1 MRMLRVPAAALA
13 VLAVLFA
20 LAFLAVRQPAP
31 GSVPFLGGER
41 TDAERLRRHVEFL
54 TIQAAPR
61 DVDHPENLDRAA
73 DYIRESFARSG
84 ARVEEQTYT
93 AHGRTFR
100 NVLAS
105 CGLGTGPILIVG
117 AHYDAFGGFGENPGA
132 DDNASGTAGLLELAR
147 LLAGRPLARKVV
159 LAAYSTEEPPFFG
172 SPQMGSAV
180 HARSLGDAEVRGMIG
195 LEMIG
200 FFAEEQP
207 WPDPLLALLYPDRG
221 DFIGVTGRWA
231 DRELT
236 REVKRAMRAAGA
248 VPVYS
253 FTAPRSAGLDASD
266 HMSYWNRGLSAVMIT
281 DTAYLRNPN
290 YHAPGDTAAS
300 LDYRR
305 MAGVVDGV
313 LNAVLHLAK
322 TSGRAR

>member
-1 MRMLRVPAAALA
+1 MFRVLAVTLAALA
-13 VLAVLFA
+13 VLLG
-20 LAFLAVRQPAP
+20 LAFLAIRQPAP
-31 GSVPFLGGER
+31 GSVPFLGTER
-41 TDAERLRRHVEFL
+41 AEAKRLRRHVEFL
-54 TIQAAPR
+54 TVEAAPR

-73 DYIRESFARSG
+73 DYIRQSLSETG
-84 ARVEEQTYT
+84 VRVEEQSYR
-93 AHGRTFR
+93 AQGRTFR

-105 CGLGTGPILIVG
+105 FGPDAGPVLIVG

-132 DDNASGTAGLLELAR
+132 DDNASGTAGVLELAR
-147 LLAGRPLARKVV
+147 LLAGRPLVRRVV
-159 LAAYSTEEPPFFG
+159 LAAYSTEEPPFFD
-172 SPQMGSAV
+172 SPQMGSAI
-180 HARSLGDAEVRGMIG
+180 HAKSLGDTKVRGMIC

-207 WPDPLLALLYPDRG
+207 WPDPLLRLLYPDRG

-236 REVKRAMRAAGA
+236 REVKRAMRAAGI

-266 HMSYWNRGLSAVMIT
+266 HISYWDRGVPAVMIT

-313 LNAVLHLAK
+313 LNAVLHLA
-322 TSGRAR
+322 GG

>member
-1 MRMLRVPAAALA
+1 VLATATAALA
-13 VLAVLFA
+13 ILFG
-20 LAFLAVRQPAP
+20 LAFLAIRQPAP
-31 GSVPFLGGER
+31 GGVPFLGEER
-41 TDAERLRRHVEFL
+41 AEAARLRRHVEL
-54 TIQAAPR
+54 LAVEAAPR
-61 DVDHPENLDRAA
+61 DVDHPENLERAA
-73 DYIRESFARSG
+73 DYIRESFERTG
-84 ARVEEQTYT
+84 ARVEEQVYA
-93 AHGRTFR
+93 AHGRSYR

-105 CGLGTGPILIVG
+105 FGPGAGPVLIVG

-147 LLAGRPLARKVV
+147 LLAGRPPAGRVV
-159 LAAYSTEEPPFFG
+159 LAAYSTEEPPYFG

-180 HARSLGDAEVRGMIG
+180 HARSLGDTEVRGMVC

-200 FFAEEQP
+200 FFAAEQP
-207 WPDPLLALLYPDRG
+207 WPDPLLRLLYPDRG

-231 DRELT
+231 DRALT
-236 REVKRAMRAAGA
+236 REVKRAMRAAGT

-266 HMSYWNRGLSAVMIT
+266 HMSYWNRGIPAVMIT

-313 LNAVLHLAK
+313 LNAVLHF
-322 TSGRAR
+322 R

>member
-1 MRMLRVPAAALA
+1 MRMLRVLAVALAALA
-13 VLAVLFA
+13 VLYG
-20 LAFLAVRQPAP
+20 LAFLAIRQPAP
-31 GSVPFLGGER
+31 GSVPFLGEER
-41 TDAERLRRHVEFL
+41 ADAERLRRHVEFL
-54 TIQAAPR
+54 AIQAAPR

-73 DYIRESFARSG
+73 DHIRESFARSG
-84 ARVEEQTYT
+84 TRVEEQTYT
-93 AHGRTFR
+93 AHGRSFR

-105 CGLGTGPILIVG
+105 FGPASGPVLIVG

-147 LLAGRPLARKVV
+147 LLAGRPLARRVV

-180 HARSLGDAEVRGMIG
+180 HARALGDAEVGGMIC

-207 WPDPLLALLYPDRG
+207 WPDPLLDLLYPDRG

-236 REVKRAMRAAGA
+236 REIKRALRAAGV

-266 HMSYWNRGLSAVMIT
+266 HMSYWNRGISAVMIT
-281 DTAYLRNPN
+281 DTAYLRNPS

-313 LNAVLHLAK
+313 LNAVLHLSRK
-322 TSGRAR
+322 RPR

>member
-1 MRMLRVPAAALA
+1 MFRVLAVTLAALA
-13 VLAVLFA
+13 VLLG
-20 LAFLAVRQPAP
+20 LAFLAIRQPAP
-31 GSVPFLGGER
+31 GNVPFLGTER
-41 TDAERLRRHVEFL
+41 AEAQRLRRHVEFL
-54 TIQAAPR
+54 TVEAAPR

-73 DYIRESFARSG
+73 DYIRQSLSETGVRL
-84 ARVEEQTYT
+84 EEQSYR
-93 AHGRTFR
+93 AQGRTFR

-105 CGLGTGPILIVG
+105 FGPDAGPVLIVG

-132 DDNASGTAGLLELAR
+132 DDNASGTAGVLELAR
-147 LLAGRPLARKVV
+147 LLAGRPLVRRVV

-172 SPQMGSAV
+172 SPQMGSAI
-180 HARSLGDAEVRGMIG
+180 HAKSLGDTKVRGMIC

-207 WPDPLLALLYPDRG
+207 WPDPLLRLLYPDRG

-231 DRELT
+231 DRGLT
-236 REVKRAMRAAGA
+236 REVKRAMRAAGI

-266 HMSYWNRGLSAVMIT
+266 HISYWDRGVPAVMIT
-281 DTAYLRNPN
+281 DTAFLRNPN

-313 LNAVLHLAK
+313 LNAVLHLA
-322 TSGRAR
+322 GG

>member
-1 MRMLRVPAAALA
+1 VLRVLAVTLAALA
-13 VLAVLFA
+13 VLLG
-20 LAFLAVRQPAP
+20 LAFLAIRQPVP
-31 GSVPFLGGER
+31 GSVPFLGEER
-41 TDAERLRRHVEFL
+41 ADAERLRRHVEL
-54 TIQAAPR
+54 LAVEAAPR

-73 DYIRESFARSG
+73 DYIRQSLSETG
-84 ARVEEQTYT
+84 ARMEEQSYK
-93 AHGRTFR
+93 AQGRTFR

-105 CGLGTGPILIVG
+105 FGPDAGPVLIVG

-147 LLAGRPLARKVV
+147 LLAGRPLSRRVIV
-159 LAAYSTEEPPFFG
+159 AAYSTEEPPFFG

-180 HARSLGDAEVRGMIG
+180 HASSLGEMPVQGMIC

-200 FFAEEQP
+200 FFADEQT
-207 WPDPLLALLYPDRG
+207 WPDPLLSLLYPDRG

-231 DRELT
+231 DRGLT
-236 REVKRAMRAAGA
+236 REVKRAMRAAGI

-266 HMSYWNRGLSAVMIT
+266 HISYWDRGIPAVMIT

-300 LDYRR
+300 LDFRR

-313 LNAVLHLAK
+313 LNAVLHLA
-322 TSGRAR
+322 GG

>member
-1 MRMLRVPAAALA
+1 VKPLRVLAVALAGLA
-13 VLAVLFA
+13 VLLG
-20 LAFLAVRQPAP
+20 LAFLAIRQPAP

-41 TDAERLRRHVEFL
+41 ADARRLRRHVEFL
-54 TIQAAPR
+54 AVEAAPR
-61 DVDHPENLDRAA
+61 DVDHPENLDRVA
-73 DYIRESFARSG
+73 DYIRESFSRTG
-84 ARVEEQTYT
+84 ARVEEQTYPVY
-93 AHGRTFR
+93 GRSFR

-105 CGLGTGPILIVG
+105 FGPDAGPVLIVG

-147 LLAGRPLARKVV
+147 LLAGRPLARRVIV
-159 LAAYSTEEPPFFG
+159 AAYSTEEPPFFG

-180 HARSLGDAEVRGMIG
+180 HARSLGDTKVRGMIC

-200 FFAEEQP
+200 YFAEKQP
-207 WPDPLLALLYPDRG
+207 WPDPILGLLYPDRG

-231 DRELT
+231 DRGLT
-236 REVKRAMRAAGA
+236 REVKRAMRAAGI

-266 HMSYWNRGLSAVMIT
+266 HMSYWNRGIPAVMIT

-313 LNAVLHLAK
+313 LNAVLQLE
-322 TSGRAR
+322 